1 MEKLLHCK
9 RFLMSIQQGSGNMST
24 RMVDVIEA
32 KRDGEA
38 LTAEQ
43 IEWFVREVTVG
54 NIPDYQTA
62 ALLMAIYF
70 QGMNRRETVDL
81 TLAMAR
87 SGDELDLH
95 DVADFV
101 VDKHSSGGVGDKT
114 TLVVQPLVAACGI
127 PVGKMSGRG
136 LGPSGGTLD
145 KMESIRGW
153 SADLTLERFKRQLAE
168 IGLVLAGQTADLAPA
183 DGKLYALRDV
193 TGTVASTPLIAAS
206 IMSKK
211 LAGGAD
217 AIVLDVKAGSGAFM
231 ATEEAA
237 RELGQIMVQI
247 GADARRQMVALISD
261 MNQPL
266 GHAVGNALEVKEAV
280 ATLRGESVNG
290 AEPPADF
297 WAHCLEVAGHML
309 VLAGKAST
317 LDEAR
322 ALATEARDTGRALE
336 KFRQM
341 VAAQGGD
348 AGQIDDVSQLPQA
361 PHIGPVVA
369 VRDGYVKAM
378 DASTLGWAVV
388 RLGGGREKKGAAID
402 HAVGFVMPVEVGDY
416 VSAGDEL
423 ATVHAA
429 DEGALDGAR
438 EAILEAITWS
448 DEPVDA
454 LPHFYGTIR
463 G

>member
-1 MEKLLHCK
+1 
-9 RFLMSIQQGSGNMST
+9 MST
-24 RMVDVIEA
+24 RMVDIIEA
-32 KRDGEA
+32 KRDGKE
-38 LTAEQ
+38 LTTEQ
-43 IEWFVREVTVG
+43 IEWFVRGVTAG
-54 NIPDYQTA
+54 DIPDYQTA

-70 QGMNRRETVDL
+70 QDMSRRETVDL

-95 DVADFV
+95 GVADFV

-114 TLVVQPLVAACGI
+114 TLVIQPLVAACGV

-153 SADLTLERFKRQLAE
+153 SPDLKLRQFKRQLAA

-231 ATEEAA
+231 PTEEDA

-247 GADARRQMVALISD
+247 GADAGRQMVALISD

-266 GHAVGNALEVKEAV
+266 GCAVGNGLEVKEAI
-280 ATLRGESVNG
+280 ATLRGEDVNG
-290 AEPPADF
+290 IEAPADF
-297 WAHCLEVAGHML
+297 WEHCLEVAGHML
-309 VLAGKAST
+309 ILAGKAAT

-322 ALATEARDTGRALE
+322 ALATEARDTGRAFE

-348 AGQIDDVSQLPQA
+348 VSQIDDVSRLPQA
-361 PHIGPVVA
+361 PHSGPVVA
-369 VRDGYVKAM
+369 PRDGYVQAM
-378 DASTLGWAVV
+378 NASALGWAVV
-388 RLGGGREKKGAAID
+388 RLGGGREKKGQAID
-402 HAVGFVMPVEVGDY
+402 HAVGFVMPVKVGDY
-416 VSAGDEL
+416 VAAGEEL
-423 ATVHAA
+423 ATVHAQ
-429 DEGALDGAR
+429 DEAALNAAR
-438 EAILEAITWS
+438 EAILSALTWS
-448 DEPVDA
+448 DEPLDA
-454 LPHFYGTIR
+454 LPHFYGTIQ

>member
-1 MEKLLHCK
+1 
-9 RFLMSIQQGSGNMST
+9 MST
-24 RMVDVIEA
+24 RMVDIIEA
-32 KRDGEA
+32 KRDGEE

-43 IEWFVREVTVG
+43 IEWFVQGVTTG
-54 NIPDYQTA
+54 EIPDYQTT

-70 QGMNRRETVDL
+70 QGMSRQETVDL
-81 TLAMAR
+81 TMAMAR
-87 SGDELDLH
+87 SGDELDLN

-114 TLVVQPLVAACGI
+114 TLVVQPLVAACGV

-145 KMESIRGW
+145 KMESVRGW
-153 SADLTLERFKRQLAE
+153 SPDLTLEQFKRQLAE

-193 TGTVASTPLIAAS
+193 TGTVASTPLIATS

-231 ATEEAA
+231 PTEEAA
-237 RELGQIMVQI
+237 RRLGEIMVQI
-247 GADARRQMVALISD
+247 GADAGRQMVALISD

-266 GHAVGNALEVKEAV
+266 GYAVGNALEVKEAI
-280 ATLRGESVNG
+280 ATLRGEAVAG
-290 AEPPADF
+290 VQAPTDF
-297 WAHCLEVAGHML
+297 WTHCLEVAGHML
-309 VLAGKAST
+309 VLAGEAST
-317 LDEAR
+317 LEEGR
-322 ALATEARDTGRALE
+322 RLAAEARDDGRALE
-336 KFRQM
+336 RFREM
-341 VAAQGGD
+341 VAAQGGSVEQVD
-348 AGQIDDVSQLPQA
+348 QPSKLPQA
-361 PHIGPVVA
+361 PHRGSVVA
-369 VRDGYVKAM
+369 PRDGYLGAM
-378 DASTLGWAVV
+378 DAGALGWAVV
-388 RLGGGREKKGAAID
+388 RLGGGREQKGQAID

-416 VSAGDEL
+416 LRAGEEL

-429 DEGALDGAR
+429 DEAALAGAR
-438 EAILEAITWS
+438 EAILAAITWS